1 MSIAETTTLSGF
13 CNGFCL
19 IFYHSLTHFL
29 ASHDGLGSALTHH
42 MDNVDGAVDLW
53 SGTKEGFESLVY
65 NTKGGGLVT

>member
-53 SGTKEGFESLVY
+53 SGTK
-65 NTKGGGLVT
+65 GGV